1 MRRKREYS
9 DFVRDMLV
17 YAEKAE
23 RFVADMDL
31 ASFQADERTNMAVTR
46 ALEVVGEAAR
56 HVPPAVRRRYPD
68 VPWRKIIGMRNI
80 VIHDYPAVNLEV
92 IWLAIRQDL
101 PPLRATLARMLEKIE
116 RQAGDG

>member
-46 ALEVVGEAAR
+46 ALEGSA
-56 HVPPAVRRRYPD
+56 RRRATSHLRSAD
-68 VPWRKIIGMRNI
+68 
-80 VIHDYPAVNLEV
+80 
-92 IWLAIRQDL
+92 AIPTCPGERSSAC
-101 PPLRATLARMLEKIE
+101 AT
-116 RQAGDG
+116 